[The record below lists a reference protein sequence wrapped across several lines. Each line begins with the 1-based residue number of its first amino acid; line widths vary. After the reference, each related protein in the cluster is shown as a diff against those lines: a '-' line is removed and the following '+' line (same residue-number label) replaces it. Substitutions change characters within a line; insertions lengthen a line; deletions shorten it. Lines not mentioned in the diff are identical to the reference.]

1 MIAAIGVLEALVLAA
16 VGALHFYWAAGGQRA
31 RLAAVPEMEGRPVIS
46 PGPLGCV
53 AVGVSLFF
61 AAALVCWAAGVGLP
75 PGIPKGAARVGTSI
89 LAAVFIVRAVGDRK
103 YVGFFKRVRD
113 TEFARRDSRIYSPLC
128 LLLGLGAAAIVV
140 S

>member
-1 MIAAIGVLEALVLAA
+1 MTWPDWSLKLRTSSSQEEGCDRDFA
-16 VGALHFYWAAGGQRA
+16 V
-31 RLAAVPEMEGRPVIS
+31 
-46 PGPLGCV
+46 
-53 AVGVSLFF
+53 
-61 AAALVCWAAGVGLP
+61 
-75 PGIPKGAARVGTSI
+75 TT
-89 LAAVFIVRAVGDRK
+89 VRAVGDRK